1 MGMIRRK
8 LFINISSV
16 LLFSKTINEI
26 GSVEQMVSHPH
37 THTYI
42 HSSIS
47 NLLTIFNIG

>member
-8 LFINISSV
+8 LFINISPV

-37 THTYI
+37 THTHTYT
-42 HSSIS
+42 HLS
-47 NLLTIFNIG
+47 LIF